1 MLLSTGQARGRCLP
15 AGAGAG
21 AGACRGGSGGSRPS
35 ACSRGVR
42 SSVMCCPGAGMVV
55 HRHAGLA
62 VLRAGY
68 ESLRRLCPWDATT
81 QAADAESRSQVETPD
96 GSLRSR
102 VPRGDTGGR
111 CRGSSR
117 RCCGSSR
124 SAAVKEPTPTWPG
137 SHARVSVSRETRRDE
152 CAGRRFSRWT
162 SFTVA
167 GDRREVHAG
176 GWMPAVISLHGCT
189 RCQRS
194 TDPRLRVAP
203 EGSGEPPVV
212 TSDTRPGPGERVAA
226 PAGAATP
233 RSVGPRTDRAALA
246 IDAVGSGQRRGL
258 GRGRP
263 GYGGTFRPREGCVRV
278 ACSRVRARGRAG
290 APRTRRDVDAGMLVA
305 WAQAGC
311 PGGRGRAAESAPRRG
326 RYRCLEDA
334 AACGV
339 PSSCAA
345 QRRAGRPRAD
355 AGVVHSS
362 QESCGQLSPS
372 S

>member
-1 MLLSTGQARGRCLP
+1 
-15 AGAGAG
+15 
-21 AGACRGGSGGSRPS
+21 
-35 ACSRGVR
+35 
-42 SSVMCCPGAGMVV
+42 
-55 HRHAGLA
+55 
-62 VLRAGY
+62 
-68 ESLRRLCPWDATT
+68 
-81 QAADAESRSQVETPD
+81 
-96 GSLRSR
+96 
-102 VPRGDTGGR
+102 
-111 CRGSSR
+111 
-117 RCCGSSR
+117 
-124 SAAVKEPTPTWPG
+124 
-137 SHARVSVSRETRRDE
+137 
-152 CAGRRFSRWT
+152 
-162 SFTVA
+162 
-167 GDRREVHAG
+167 
-176 GWMPAVISLHGCT
+176 MPAVISLHGCT

-212 TSDTRPGPGERVAA
+212 KSDARPGPGERVAA
-226 PAGAATP
+226 AAGAATP
-233 RSVGPRTDRAALA
+233 RSVGPRTDRAPLA
-246 IDAVGSGQRRGL
+246 IDAEGSGQRRGL

-263 GYGGTFRPREGCVRV
+263 GYGGTFRPRDGCVRA

-290 APRTRRDVDAGMLVA
+290 PPRTGRDVDAGTLVA

-372 S
+372 SLNPARGVELGVARVGRAAAAQCWRGKLALGGLRGRLVEQGRPWRTERPRSTGQARLWTRRGYAQGVHKPGCRDRGRVSSREPST